1 MINKKIILF
10 INILFLATA
19 FFQPDITF
27 AQVEGDINSPSVA
40 DANNSLI
47 ECTTVDDCDW
57 AYFLQ
62 TLNKVKDYG
71 FQLVVAASII
81 LIVYAGVKMVLAR
94 ENAGERQVAKN
105 IISNVV
111 IGFFLAA
118 AGWLIVSAIVKSLE
132 VQDGF
137 APQELLQN
145 RGI

>member
-19 FFQPDITF
+19 FFQPAITF

-47 ECTTVDDCDW
+47 ECTTVDYCDW

>member
-1 MINKKIILF
+1 MNKKLSSIIFKLF
-10 INILFLATA
+10 ILSVFVLPIVS
-19 FFQPDITF
+19 F
-27 AQVEGDINSPSVA
+27 AQTNSSLDAPSVA
-40 DANNSLI
+40 DANNSLV
-47 ECTTVDDCDW
+47 ECTNAYNCDW
-57 AYFLQ
+57 QNFLK

-118 AGWLIVSAIVKSLE
+118 AGWLIVSAVVKSLE
-132 VQDGF
+132 VQEGF
-137 APQELLQN
+137 APTELLQN